1 MKNLYIVLSF
11 FALSS
16 SIIAQN
22 QDTKVADKL
31 FSRYEYISAV
41 KEYQK
46 LVDSGKADGYVFKQM
61 ADAYY
66 NMFNTAESIKWYAKA
81 TATKQDAETYY
92 RYAQMLKSNGKYE
105 ESNKQMTK
113 FAALAPNDV
122 RAKSFKENP
131 NYVPKEIDEDY
142 YSPDY
147 ELNKLAI
154 NYDISLQDIDSQIK
168 NTLLAINS

>member
-11 FALSS
+11 FAISS

-66 NMFNTAESIKWYAKA
+66 NMFNTTEAIK
-81 TATKQDAETYY
+81 
-92 RYAQMLKSNGKYE
+92 
-105 ESNKQMTK
+105 
-113 FAALAPNDV
+113 
-122 RAKSFKENP
+122 
-131 NYVPKEIDEDY
+131 
-142 YSPDY
+142 
-147 ELNKLAI
+147 
-154 NYDISLQDIDSQIK
+154 
-168 NTLLAINS
+168 